1 MSIRLRLALWYSAIL
16 AVVISLFGIVVWGV
30 LVFSLTNQMDERLN
44 QTAEQVVRVSSVT
57 PISDLSILT
66 IPQLDIFQADG
77 LYIQVFDTSGRIR
90 GASQNINRLEQ
101 PLDSDT
107 LGASEKT
114 IRSVI
119 VNRA

>member
-1 MSIRLRLALWYSAIL
+1 VSIRLRLALWYSAIL

-66 IPQLDIFQADG
+66 LPQLDMFQADG
-77 LYIQVFDTSGRIR
+77 LYIQVLDTSGRIR
-90 GASQNINRLEQ
+90 GA
-101 PLDSDT
+101 
-107 LGASEKT
+107 
-114 IRSVI
+114 
-119 VNRA
+119 

>member
-30 LVFSLTNQMDERLN
+30 LVFSLTNQMDDRLN

-77 LYIQVFDTSGRIR
+77 LYIQVLDTSGRIR

-101 PLDSDT
+101 PLDPD
-107 LGASEKT
+107 LIGA
-114 IRSVI
+114 
-119 VNRA
+119 